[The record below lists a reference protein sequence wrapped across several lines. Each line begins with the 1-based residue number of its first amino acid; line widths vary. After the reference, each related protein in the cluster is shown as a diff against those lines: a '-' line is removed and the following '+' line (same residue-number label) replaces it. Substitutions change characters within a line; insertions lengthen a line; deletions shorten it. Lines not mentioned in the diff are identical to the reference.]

1 MNKMSHNSTNQGRLV
16 NQTFRLRDLIKPSF
30 DLWVISWLLGL
41 VTVISIVGLLMLS
54 GWFLTATA
62 LAGMVALGSH
72 SFNYMMPAAIIRML
86 AIARTAGRYGELMVS
101 HNAIFNLLK
110 ELRVKFFS
118 NLSQQPLSNQH
129 QALQSSK
136 QMHRLVSDI
145 GILDSFN
152 LRVVS
157 PWLLSGIMMALLAT
171 FIMLLLPNITIA
183 FKGLILLLMLSC
195 LLLPAGMN
203 FVGIKHAHKTA
214 MLAEQRRNGLL
225 APLSILTQ
233 LLLWKQWQP
242 QTQAFINQDET
253 LQQLGITSQK
263 HASIVMLIM
272 QWLLYTVMA
281 IILVA
286 VALFYQNSTIAISLT
301 DLNIPILLAVI
312 LGLFG
317 IQEVIIPL
325 GQHYLA
331 LGNSI
336 AAKNRLNEL
345 LNAGA
350 TYTSDNGSQKNNYL
364 PLPTTELIA
373 TLTQLNAK
381 LPNALVGA
389 TNVNAKIQTGI
400 PLIVTG
406 ASGCGKSTLLQTL
419 SNELLP
425 QSGEILLNG
434 QAWQAYN
441 WADQLGYLGQQL
453 DIFDQSLADNLRL
466 GNPQANDEELMVAL
480 AKVGLANWVN
490 NQPQGLH
497 THLGEYGT
505 AVSGGQARRICL
517 ARLLLKPRKVL
528 LLDEPFAGL
537 DSATRLQ
544 VWQAVREHQKNGLL
558 VVVSHHH
565 TWDNMGKVDRLDLGV
580 GSVG

>member
-1 MNKMSHNSTNQGRLV
+1 MNKTSPT
-16 NQTFRLRDLIKPSF
+16 TPFRLRDLIKPSF
-30 DLWVISWLLGL
+30 DLWVISLLLGL
-41 VTVISIVGLLMLS
+41 VTVFSIVGLLMLS

-72 SFNYMMPAAIIRML
+72 TFNYMMPAAIIRML
-86 AIARTAGRYGELMVS
+86 AISRTAGRYGELMVS

-110 ELRVKFFS
+110 ELRVKFFNS
-118 NLSQQPLSNQH
+118 LSKQPLSNQH
-129 QALQSSK
+129 QTLQSSK

-157 PWLLSGIMMALLAT
+157 PWFLAIVMMALLT
-171 FIMLLLPNITIA
+171 SFIVLFLPNISWA
-183 FKGLILLLMLSC
+183 FKGLVVLLMTTC
-195 LLLPAGMN
+195 LLLPAVMN
-203 FVGIKHAHKTA
+203 LRGIKHAKQTA
-214 MLAEQRRNGLL
+214 LLAEKRRNGLL

-242 QTQAFINQDET
+242 QTQNFINQDEA
-253 LQQLGITSQK
+253 LQSLDINSQK
-263 HASIVMLIM
+263 HASIIMLIM
-272 QWLLYTVMA
+272 QWLLYAVMA
-281 IILVA
+281 VVLVA
-286 VALFYQNSTIAISLT
+286 VALYYQNGTGANIAN
-301 DLNIPILLAVI
+301 LNVPVLLAVI

-317 IQEVIIPL
+317 IQEVVVPL

-345 LNAGA
+345 LNAGEA
-350 TYTSDNGSQKNNYL
+350 TSNNINQSNL
-364 PLPTTELIA
+364 PLPTGELTA
-373 TLTQLNAK
+373 SLNQLNAK

-389 TNVNAKIQTGI
+389 TNVNTTIRTSV

-425 QSGEILLNG
+425 QSGDMLLNG
-434 QAWQAYN
+434 QPWQAYD

-453 DIFDQSLADNLRL
+453 DIFDQSLANNLRL
-466 GNPQANDEELMVAL
+466 GNPEASDEELMTAL
-480 AKVGLANWVN
+480 AKVGLDSWVN
-490 NQPQGLH
+490 NQPQGLN

-537 DSATRLQ
+537 DSDTRLH
-544 VWQAVREHQKNGLL
+544 VWQALRAQQKDGLL

-565 TWDNMGKVDRLDLGV
+565 EWDGMGTVDRLDLGA
-580 GSVG
+580 GSLD